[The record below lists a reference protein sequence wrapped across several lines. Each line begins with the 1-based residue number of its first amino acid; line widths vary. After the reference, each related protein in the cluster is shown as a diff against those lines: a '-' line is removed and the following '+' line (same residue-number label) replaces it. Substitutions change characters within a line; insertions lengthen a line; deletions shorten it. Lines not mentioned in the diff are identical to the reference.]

1 MFPRCTSAILAIV
14 LMNAIEA
21 QDLSILRAQYDWSV
35 DPAWDPSWSVGI
47 AAGPEILDET
57 LSIRLR
63 NIKPEFLSVFF
74 ERRRVIRFTD
84 QASIR
89 AFGHVSVP
97 ESLDPL
103 ADRQLSA
110 PADPNGQPHPLWF
123 NVRLDLFAA
132 RVVRPDGSWDELHVT
147 GSVQRAKVRT
157 PITNEEAWSYLL
169 DVAGIRTGDVVE
181 FRWKY
186 MVPYDL
192 NAPRSYG
199 WRARYWV
206 DNWSRLTSWRVFFHG
221 TLPIRAQ
228 RTEIVY
234 HRRQGL
240 ALMGWPATERHE
252 EGDAIRCTWHME
264 DLPACMDEVN
274 ARPADLLPHIVVRL
288 EPDDP
293 RYWRRD
299 HLSGIPVQQPYWMYV
314 LREREDKALWWKQV
328 ARKNVPDHQN
338 ELLKDFIRSTTLGQ
352 EQEPVARRIERI
364 HERIATRFTFEP
376 DNAWYDNDHWTGR
389 PRMGDQVNES
399 RLRAI
404 SRYDLY
410 AKIIDHYFVDYTSAY
425 VLDARVGR
433 MDDRYI
439 SPLWGNEFLLAVRDG
454 DGLLWMHPKRS
465 RSGLMANEF
474 PFYWQGTSALL
485 NNLALLVSD
494 GPVLP
499 VFTDLPIA
507 PPHENVRTVHF
518 EMEVDL
524 AQRTVHAR
532 VRVLLTGQFS
542 TLGRASYLFNEVDST
557 VLSAYGHRP
566 DHSPHARLIDQRM
579 APLQTDPPFRQAIE
593 MELDLSQALSATGE
607 DTWQLDLSG
616 LLEHALPEGFRA
628 AGRDLP
634 FHWDFAQRDELSIQV
649 GFDRPVDV
657 DLRSAIIGVDTCG
670 STQYRCNLDR
680 IDERQVL
687 LRSGLRVN
695 DVIVPVE
702 RAAELQLLLE
712 HGHAAARA
720 VLAIRAAKPTDP

>member
-1 MFPRCTSAILAIV
+1 M
-14 LMNAIEA
+14 
-21 QDLSILRAQYDWSV
+21 
-35 DPAWDPSWSVGI
+35 
-47 AAGPEILDET
+47 
-57 LSIRLR
+57 
-63 NIKPEFLSVFF
+63 
-74 ERRRVIRFTD
+74 
-84 QASIR
+84 
-89 AFGHVSVP
+89 
-97 ESLDPL
+97 
-103 ADRQLSA
+103 
-110 PADPNGQPHPLWF
+110 
-123 NVRLDLFAA
+123 
-132 RVVRPDGSWDELHVT
+132 
-147 GSVQRAKVRT
+147 QRAKVRT
-157 PITNEEAWSYLL
+157 PITNEEAWSYSL

-274 ARPADLLPHIVVRL
+274 ARPASFPPHRGTPRNRMTHVTGDVTTSVVSLFSSRIGCMCCVS
-288 EPDDP
+288 E
-293 RYWRRD
+293 RTRRSGGSRWR
-299 HLSGIPVQQPYWMYV
+299 
-314 LREREDKALWWKQV
+314 
-328 ARKNVPDHQN
+328 ARTYPI
-338 ELLKDFIRSTTLGQ
+338 IRTSCSRTSYASTTLGQ
-352 EQEPVARRIERI
+352 GQEPVARRIERI

-376 DNAWYDNDHWTGR
+376 DNAWYENDHWTGR

-454 DGLLWMHPKRS
+454 DGLLWMHPKCS

-524 AQRTVHAR
+524 AQRTVHAH

-649 GFDRPVDV
+649 GFDRPVDA
-657 DLRSAIIGVDTCG
+657 DLRSATIGVDTCG
-670 STQYRCNLDR
+670 STQYTCNLDR